1 MNSMTGY
8 GFKEAV
14 VDNTQISVEIKSV
27 NSRFLDLSI
36 YLPPFLNPLE
46 ARIRRL
52 VSEKIVRGKVDLTI
66 RVHDNNSTA
75 TVSADTAAA
84 VAYRDAITEIARA
97 LGKTAD
103 DVPLSLIIAQEG
115 VLNVSH
121 QYDAEAYW
129 QKIQGILSEVFTQFL
144 ADRSREGKNLEQ
156 DLLSKLDTLDSA
168 AAFFKEWQPCM
179 EEKFRETITKKFNE
193 LLGDHADE
201 NRIMQETAAM
211 LVKYTINEEIIRLH
225 SHLAALRKAFTG
237 GDGEA
242 PGKRIDFIC
251 QEANREINTIGSKNQ
266 FIEVGQKVIAAK
278 DALENI
284 REQAKNVE

>member
-8 GFKEAV
+8 GYKEAV

-36 YLPPFLNPLE
+36 NLPSFLNPLE
-46 ARIRRL
+46 ARLRKL

-75 TVSADTAAA
+75 TVSADLAAA
-84 VAYRDAITEIARA
+84 KLYFDAISQIASA

-103 DVPLSLIIAQEG
+103 DIPLSLIIQQEG
-115 VLNVSH
+115 VLNITH
-121 QYDAEAYW
+121 QFDAEAYW
-129 QKIQGILSEVFTQFL
+129 QKIEGVFNEVFEQFQ
-144 ADRSREGKNLEQ
+144 AFRAREGENLYK
-156 DLLSKLDTLDSA
+156 DLLSKLDKLDEC
-168 AAFFKEWQPCM
+168 AAFFKKWQPEM
-179 EEKFRETITKKFNE
+179 ESRFKEIITKKFND

-225 SHLAALRKAFTG
+225 SHLSALRNEMKSNPT
-237 GDGEA
+237 

-266 FIEVGQKVIAAK
+266 FTEVGQMVITAK

-284 REQAKNVE
+284 REQCKNVE